1 MQLMT
6 KLARAGAP
14 KAAALACS
22 AVALLTALP
31 PTVTAAQRDA
41 AGAHFHFQAHPL
53 GTPDVPG
60 ERNLRPVAPAFQH
73 IRSWI
78 SSVGA
83 SAALFAGDG
92 GEISHDVCLVD
103 PRTDTVTVEPA
114 PTTGARYA
122 PFTLTPVGLAQP
134 SYAAPMGCVP
144 ADLTRDGWQDLIVY
158 YWGRSPVLFLRRP
171 GVPPSA
177 AAYVAR
183 ELVPGHPV
191 WNTNAMTVGDFDG
204 SGRLSLVVGNY
215 FNDGARVLDPAAVQP
230 ELEMPSSL
238 SNAVNGGTLRLF
250 RLTSA
255 VPAAAGQAPDPHYAE
270 VPDAFGK
277 TPPRGWTLALGAQDL
292 TGRGL
297 PDIYQAKDF
306 GADRLL
312 VNHSSPGRFRFDVA
326 LGVRHPS
333 TPKSKALGRGSFKGM
348 GVAFADLD
356 RSGAESILVS
366 NITEPY
372 ALQESNFVFVPTL
385 PHDRLGERLDRGVAP
400 YDDHSESLG
409 LARSG
414 WSWDVAAADFDDS
427 GYPQVMQATGFVA
440 GRTDRWAQLQEAAM
454 SDDLILRHPDLWP
467 DVKPGD
473 DLSGH
478 EPNTFFVRTPSGRY
492 VDVAQQA
499 GVGTT
504 AVSRG
509 FAVGDVTGDGRL
521 DFVVANQWAQSV
533 FYKNESQ
540 TGAFLGLRLRE
551 PAGSGCGAV
560 PEPGATGATGVT
572 TVAFGAVARVH
583 LPDGHTAEQ
592 QVYPDNGHGGFAA
605 PDLLFGLGS
614 EKSSKPLSVDISWR
628 DGCGHRHSAA
638 HTLGTGWHPLV
649 LAADGT
655 ITEERR

>member
-1 MQLMT
+1 MK
-6 KLARAGAP
+6 KLVRIGGA
-14 KAAALACS
+14 KATALASC
-22 AVALLTALP
+22 AVALLVALP
-31 PTVTAAQRDA
+31 PTVTAAQRNA
-41 AGAHFHFQAHPL
+41 AAAPFRFQAYPL
-53 GTPDVPG
+53 GAPDVPG
-60 ERNLRPVAPAFQH
+60 ERDLRPVAPAFRH

-92 GEISHDVCLVD
+92 GEVSHDVCLVD
-103 PRTDTVTVEPA
+103 PRSDTVTVEPA
-114 PTTGARYA
+114 PTTGARYT
-122 PFTLTPVGLAQP
+122 PFTLTPSGLAQP
-134 SYAAPMGCVP
+134 SYSAPMGCVP

-191 WNTNAMTVGDFDG
+191 WNTNAVTVGDFDG

-215 FNDGARVLDPAAVQP
+215 FNDGARVLDPIAVQP

-250 RLTSA
+250 RLVSST
-255 VPAAAGQAPDPHYAE
+255 PAAAGQAPDPHYAQ
-270 VPDAFGK
+270 VSDAFGA
-277 TPPRGWTLALGAQDL
+277 TAPRGWTLALGAQDL
-292 TGRGL
+292 TGSGL
-297 PDIYQAKDF
+297 PDIYQANDF

-312 VNHSSPGRFRFDVA
+312 VNHSTPGHFRFNAA
-326 LGVRHPS
+326 LGTRHLT

-356 RSGAESILVS
+356 RSGSESILVS

-372 ALQESNFVFVPTL
+372 ALQESNFVFVPTV
-385 PHDRLGERLDRGVAP
+385 PHARLAGELDRGVAP

-414 WSWDVAAADFDDS
+414 WSWDVATGDFDNS
-427 GYPQVMQATGFVA
+427 GYPQIMQATGFVA
-440 GRTDRWAQLQEAAM
+440 GKTNRWPQLQEAAM
-454 SDDLILRHPDLWP
+454 SNDLILRHPGLWP
-467 DVKPGD
+467 NVSRGD

-478 EPNTFFVRTPSGRY
+478 EPNTFFVRTPGGRY
-492 VDVAQQA
+492 VDVARQA
-499 GVGTT
+499 GVATT

-509 FAVGDVTGDGRL
+509 FAVGDVTGEGRL

-540 TGAFLGLRLRE
+540 AGPFLGLRLRE
-551 PAGSGCGAV
+551 PAGFGCGTA
-560 PEPGATGATGVT
+560 PESAAT
-572 TVAFGAVARVH
+572 TVAFGAVARLR
-583 LPDGHTAEQ
+583 LPDGRTVEQ

-605 PDLLFGLGS
+605 PDLLFGLGG
-614 EKSSKPLSVDISWR
+614 EKQSGPLSVDISWR
-628 DGCGHRHSAA
+628 DGCGHPHSAT
-638 HTLGTGWHPLV
+638 HILGTGWHPLV
-649 LAADGT
+649 LAANGT

>member
-1 MQLMT
+1 MQLMR
-6 KLARAGAP
+6 KLARIGAA
-14 KAAALACS
+14 KAAALLCC
-22 AVALLTALP
+22 AVALLAALP
-31 PTVTAAQRDA
+31 PTVTAAQRA
-41 AGAHFHFQAHPL
+41 AAAAPFRFQAYPL
-53 GTPDVPG
+53 GAADRPG
-60 ERNLRPVAPAFQH
+60 ASNLRTVAPAFQH

-103 PRTDTVTVEPA
+103 PRSDTVTVEPA

-122 PFTLTPVGLAQP
+122 PFTLTPTGLAQP
-134 SYAAPMGCVP
+134 SYTAPMGCVP
-144 ADLTRDGWQDLIVY
+144 ADLTGDGWQDLIVY
-158 YWGRSPVLFLRRP
+158 YWGRSPVLFLRVP
-171 GVPPSA
+171 GAAPSA
-177 AAYVAR
+177 AAYVPR

-204 SGRLSLVVGNY
+204 SGHLSLVVGNY
-215 FNDGARVLDPAAVQP
+215 FNDGARVLDPTAVQSQ
-230 ELEMPSSL
+230 LEMPSSL

-250 RLTSA
+250 RLAATT
-255 VPAAAGQAPDPHYAE
+255 PAAAGRAPDPHYAE
-270 VPDAFGK
+270 VTGAFGAK
-277 TPPRGWTLALGAQDL
+277 TPRGWTLALGAQDL

-297 PDIYQAKDF
+297 PDIYQANDF
-306 GADRLL
+306 GSDRLL
-312 VNHSSPGRFRFDVA
+312 VNHSTPGHFVFRTA
-326 LGVRHPS
+326 LGTRHLT

-348 GVAFADLD
+348 GVAFGDLD
-356 RSGAESILVS
+356 RSGSEAILVS

-372 ALQESNFVFVPTL
+372 ALQESNFAFVPTV
-385 PHDRLGERLDRGVAP
+385 PHAQLAARLDRGVAP

-414 WSWDVAAADFDDS
+414 WSWDVAVADFDNS

-440 GRTDRWAQLQEAAM
+440 GKTDRWPQLQEAAM
-454 SDDLILRHPDLWP
+454 SNDLILRHPGLWP

-478 EPNTFFVRTPSGRY
+478 DANTFFVRTPGGRY
-492 VDVAQQA
+492 VDVARQA

-509 FAVGDVTGDGRL
+509 FAVGDVTGEGRL

-540 TGAFLGLRLRE
+540 AGPFLGLRLRA
-551 PAGSGCGAV
+551 PVGAACAASGTGLGTA
-560 PEPGATGATGVT
+560 PGAT
-572 TVAFGAVARVH
+572 TVAYGAVARLH
-583 LPDGHTAEQ
+583 LPDGRVTEQ
-592 QVYPDNGHGGFAA
+592 QVYPDNGHGGFSA
-605 PDLLFGLGS
+605 PDLLFGLGG
-614 EKSSKPLSVDISWR
+614 EKLSGPLSVDISWR
-628 DGCGHRHSAA
+628 DGCGRLHSSS
-638 HTLGTGWHPLV
+638 HSLSTGWHPLV